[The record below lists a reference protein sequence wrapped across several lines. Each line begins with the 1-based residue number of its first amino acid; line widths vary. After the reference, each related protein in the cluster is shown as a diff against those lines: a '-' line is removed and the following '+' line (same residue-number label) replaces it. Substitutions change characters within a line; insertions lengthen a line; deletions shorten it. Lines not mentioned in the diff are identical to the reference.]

1 MHVIDA
7 TDAAMLVEDGD
18 TITVSGL
25 AGNLVPELVLD
36 ALERRF
42 IDTGAPHGL
51 TEIHP
56 WLYGGPDGTGL
67 NRFAHPGFLKRI
79 IGSTFI
85 LPVLNKAAPIN
96 RLILDDG
103 VEGTAGR
110 PTRSSRR
117 CAPRERGAPVT

>member
-1 MHVIDA
+1 MMSGK
-7 TDAAMLVEDGD
+7 AALTFE
-18 TITVSGL
+18 ITVSGL
-25 AGNLVPELVLD
+25 AGNLVPEHVLD

-42 IDTGAPHGL
+42 VETGAPHGL

-56 WLYGGPDGTGL
+56 WLYGGADGTGL

-103 VEGTAGR
+103 VEGYCWPANSIFQTLRATGAGR
-110 PTRSSRR
+110 TGPST
-117 CAPRERGAPVT
+117 PFN